1 MNTDIYFLL
10 RCLQHTIGAFL
21 SEPLKTPCR
30 RVIGNGESFL
40 FTLADGKKS
49 GNFAPARKY
58 PWAKKSKEKSPA
70 GNLFIVEP
78 PSPGAASMRCEGTMM
93 QFAVFSA
100 TSMTFGA
107 SEAFGTNAVRIDAEL
122 SVCQCGPSDTYGNST
137 YSILTGNH
145 NTVNTKSGTGQE
157 ANGTAAGG
165 AGNGTTTGGAVGGG
179 GSFRIESME
188 VYGDRHSSVAP

>member
-1 MNTDIYFLL
+1 M
-10 RCLQHTIGAFL
+10 
-21 SEPLKTPCR
+21 
-30 RVIGNGESFL
+30 IGNGESFL

-58 PWAKKSKEKSPA
+58 PWAKKSKEKSA
-70 GNLFIVEP
+70 VGNLYIVEP
-78 PSPGAASMRCEGTMM
+78 PSPSASSMRCEGTMM

-107 SEAFGTNAVRIDAEL
+107 SEAFGTNAVRIDADL

-137 YSILTGNH
+137 YSILTGN
-145 NTVNTKSGTGQE
+145 NNAVKAVSGQE
-157 ANGTAAGG
+157 ANGTATGG
-165 AGNGTTTGGAVGGG
+165 TGNGNGTGSVTGGAVGGG

-188 VYGDRHSSVAP
+188 VYGDRHSFVAP